1 MEIAHAMKE
10 NISVR
15 DRKYRLKVYEE
26 CFVGH
31 DCIDFLQEYLQLAKR
46 KEAVRIAQ
54 HMNNTLHF
62 CEHVN
67 NEHKI
72 KDENFFYRFTDFACS
87 KQFTLVEV
95 MRAFQR
101 GVPTE
106 DRTYRLRTYQ
116 KGTFL
121 SWLCMPSM

>member
-1 MEIAHAMKE
+1 MKE

-87 KQFTLVEV
+87 KQVTLVEV